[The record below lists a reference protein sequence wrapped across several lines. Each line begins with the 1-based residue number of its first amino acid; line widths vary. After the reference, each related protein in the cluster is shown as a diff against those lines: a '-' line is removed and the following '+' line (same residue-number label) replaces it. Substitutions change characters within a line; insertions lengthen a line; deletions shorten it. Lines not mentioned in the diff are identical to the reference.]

1 MALDSTRGLGRKR
14 EPWATGNLALLAT
27 LGIVTFALVRVFRV
41 SHNDITTALAVFS
54 AAGGPSAVLGVV
66 LSEIQ
71 RIVEIGLILA
81 AVLYLDA
88 EYPTRGRNEREV
100 HVLGALLIFFWIMV
114 IAIGHFIV
122 AIASLVFGL
131 PFVIGRVRAIFR
143 IRRAAETPRKLLVFD
158 RMFRHM
164 PPLPPDA
171 PSSLRSWV
179 EQGRERAERRRAQ
192 LRREMEIFGRLSEEV
207 RDALADRDIA
217 RAKESLPDDV
227 TVSDEELLDLIE
239 RVPPKQN
246 VTAGSRKLR
255 IVGLVLVALFTSS
268 VAYAD
273 DPWGPEERIVLE
285 ETEPRSGFVLDD
297 AVDTLTVLWDSPR
310 EVDYLPQE
318 AVLERGICA
327 DPHALPFRTL
337 PELLFGRP
345 NRPNYPPCPE
355 D

>member
-1 MALDSTRGLGRKR
+1 MDSTRGLERKR

-27 LGIVTFALVRVFRV
+27 LGIVTFALMRVFRV

-54 AAGGPSAVLGVV
+54 ATGGPSAVLGVV

-88 EYPTRGRNEREV
+88 EYPVRGRNEREV

-122 AIASLVFGL
+122 AIASLVLGL
-131 PFVIGRVRAIFR
+131 PFIVGRVRAILR
-143 IRRAAETPRKLLVFD
+143 TRRAAETPRRLLVFD

-171 PSSLRSWV
+171 PSGLRSWV
-179 EQGRERAERRRAQ
+179 EQGREKAERRRAQ
-192 LRREMEIFGRLSEEV
+192 LRREMKIFGNLSEEA

-217 RAKESLPDDV
+217 RARANLPDDV
-227 TVSDEELLDLIE
+227 AMSDEELLDLIE
-239 RVPPKQN
+239 RVPPKPN
-246 VTAGSRKLR
+246 VTAGSRRLR

-273 DPWGPEERIVLE
+273 DPWGPEERIVVE
-285 ETEPRSGFVLDD
+285 GTEPRSGFVLDE
-297 AVDTLTVLWDSPR
+297 TIENLTVLWDSPR
-310 EVDYLPQE
+310 GVEYLPKE
-318 AVLERGICA
+318 VVLERGICA
-327 DPHALPFRTL
+327 DPNTLPFRTL
-337 PELLFGRP
+337 PELLFGQPDRP
-345 NRPNYPPCPE
+345 GYPPCPE
-355 D
+355 G